1 MRARLPGLGELPSAV
16 IRPHARLRHRGKRVH
31 LQDTRTSASSGER
44 AGAIRRAVYRPW
56 WQGRAQ
62 YALYAVI
69 AVGVLVLTALPVDG
83 DQAPDLEVD
92 VFRFVQGFPDFLD
105 PAMWAVMQV
114 GNLLAAP
121 VLAVVALFLR
131 WWRVAAGLLL
141 LAAGKLVFAR
151 VIKDLVVRHRPDVLL
166 NDVIIRD
173 EFGAGKAFVSG
184 HAAIAVG
191 IATIAHPYLGRR
203 GRVVLWTLA
212 ALVCFARVYVGAHLP
227 LDVIG
232 GAALGVAIGG
242 VVLLIVGVPKR
253 NKLRERAA

>member
-1 MRARLPGLGELPSAV
+1 MQG
-16 IRPHARLRHRGKRVH
+16 
-31 LQDTRTSASSGER
+31 TRTTAAPSKR
-44 AGAIRRAVYRPW
+44 AGAIRGGLYRPW
-56 WQGRAQ
+56 WQGRLI
-62 YALYAVI
+62 YALYAAI
-69 AVGVLVLTALPVDG
+69 AIGVLALVSLPVDG
-83 DQAPDLEVD
+83 DRTPDLEVE

-105 PAMWAVMQV
+105 PAMWAVMQI

-131 WWRVAAGLLL
+131 WWRVAVGLLL

-203 GRVVLWTLA
+203 GRVVVWTLA

-242 VVLLIVGVPKR
+242 VVLLITGLP
-253 NKLRERAA
+253 NSTKLRERAT

>member
-1 MRARLPGLGELPSAV
+1 MQG
-16 IRPHARLRHRGKRVH
+16 
-31 LQDTRTSASSGER
+31 TRTTAAPSKR
-44 AGAIRRAVYRPW
+44 GAAIQGGLYRPW
-56 WQGRAQ
+56 WQGRLI
-62 YALYAVI
+62 YALYAAI
-69 AVGVLVLTALPVDG
+69 AIGVLALASLPVDG
-83 DQAPDLEVD
+83 DRAPDLEVD

-131 WWRVAAGLLL
+131 WWRVALGFLL
-141 LAAGKLVFAR
+141 LAGGKLIFAR

-203 GRVVLWTLA
+203 GRVVVWTLA

-242 VVLLIVGVPKR
+242 VVLLIIGLPNR
-253 NKLRERAA
+253 NKLRERAT

>member
-1 MRARLPGLGELPSAV
+1 MPDCVVEESES
-16 IRPHARLRHRGKRVH
+16 H
-31 LQDTRTSASSGER
+31 LQDTRTSASSGAR
-44 AGAIRRAVYRPW
+44 AGAIRRAVYRPGW
-56 WQGRAQ
+56 RGRAR
-62 YALYAVI
+62 YALYAAI

-83 DQAPDLEVD
+83 DRAPDLEVD

-105 PAMWAVMQV
+105 PVMWVFMQV
-114 GNLLAAP
+114 GNLVAALVAA
-121 VLAVVALFLR
+121 VLALIFR
-131 WWRVAAGLLL
+131 WWKVAVGFLL

-151 VIKDLVVRHRPDVLL
+151 VIKDLVVRHRPDVFL

-191 IATIAHPYLGRR
+191 IATIAHPFLGKR
-203 GRVVLWTLA
+203 GRVVVWALA
-212 ALVCFARVYVGAHLP
+212 ALVCFGRVYVGAHLP

-242 VVLLIVGVPKR
+242 VVLLIIGVPNS
-253 NKLRERAA
+253 NKLR

>member
-1 MRARLPGLGELPSAV
+1 MQG
-16 IRPHARLRHRGKRVH
+16 
-31 LQDTRTSASSGER
+31 TRTTAAPSKR
-44 AGAIRRAVYRPW
+44 GAAIQGGLYRPW
-56 WQGRAQ
+56 WQGRLI
-62 YALYAVI
+62 YALYAAI
-69 AVGVLVLTALPVDG
+69 AIGVLALASLPVDG
-83 DQAPDLEVD
+83 DRAPDLEVD

-131 WWRVAAGLLL
+131 WWRVALGFLL
-141 LAAGKLVFAR
+141 LAGGKLIFAR

-203 GRVVLWTLA
+203 GRMVVWTLA

-242 VVLLIVGVPKR
+242 VVLLIIGLPNR
-253 NKLRERAA
+253 NKLRERAT

>member
-1 MRARLPGLGELPSAV
+1 MPDCGVEERQR
-16 IRPHARLRHRGKRVH
+16 I
-31 LQDTRTSASSGER
+31 LQDTRTTATPRSSAIQG
-44 AGAIRRAVYRPW
+44 GLYRPW
-56 WQGRAQ
+56 WQGRAK
-62 YALYAVI
+62 YALYAAL
-69 AVGVLVLTALPVDG
+69 AVGLLVLTALPVDG
-83 DQAPDLEVD
+83 DRAPDVEVD

-121 VLAVVALFLR
+121 AVAVVALFLR
-131 WWRVAAGLLL
+131 WWRVAVGFLL

-166 NDVIIRD
+166 SDVIIRD

-191 IATIAHPYLGRR
+191 IATIAHPFLGRR
-203 GRVVLWTLA
+203 GRIVVWALA

-242 VVLLIVGVPKR
+242 VVLVIIGLPKR
-253 NKLRERAA
+253 NRLRERAA

>member
-1 MRARLPGLGELPSAV
+1 MQG
-16 IRPHARLRHRGKRVH
+16 
-31 LQDTRTSASSGER
+31 TRTTAAPSKR
-44 AGAIRRAVYRPW
+44 AGAIRGGLYRPW
-56 WQGRAQ
+56 WQGRLI
-62 YALYAVI
+62 YALYAAI
-69 AVGVLVLTALPVDG
+69 AIGVLALVSLPVDG
-83 DQAPDLEVD
+83 DRTPDLEVE

-105 PAMWAVMQV
+105 PAMWAVMQI

-131 WWRVAAGLLL
+131 WWRVAVGLLL
-141 LAAGKLVFAR
+141 LTAGKLVFAR

-242 VVLLIVGVPKR
+242 VVLLIVGVPNK
-253 NKLRERAA
+253 NKLRERTS

>member
-1 MRARLPGLGELPSAV
+1 MQG
-16 IRPHARLRHRGKRVH
+16 
-31 LQDTRTSASSGER
+31 TRTTAAPRKR
-44 AGAIRRAVYRPW
+44 AGAIQEGLYRPW
-56 WQGRAQ
+56 WQARLN
-62 YALYAVI
+62 YALYAAI
-69 AVGVLVLTALPVDG
+69 AIGVLALTSLPVDG
-83 DQAPDLEVD
+83 DRAPDLEVE

-131 WWRVAAGLLL
+131 WWRVAVGLLL
-141 LAAGKLVFAR
+141 LAAGKLVLAK

-184 HAAIAVG
+184 HAVIAVG
-191 IATIAHPYLGRR
+191 IAMVAHPYLGRR
-203 GRVVLWTLA
+203 GRMVVWTLA

-227 LDVIG
+227 LDVVG

-242 VVLLIVGVPKR
+242 VILLIVGVP
-253 NKLRERAA
+253 NKKKLVERTS

>member
-1 MRARLPGLGELPSAV
+1 MQG
-16 IRPHARLRHRGKRVH
+16 
-31 LQDTRTSASSGER
+31 TRTTAAPSKR
-44 AGAIRRAVYRPW
+44 AGAIRGGLYRPW
-56 WQGRAQ
+56 WQGRLI
-62 YALYAVI
+62 YALYAAI
-69 AVGVLVLTALPVDG
+69 AIGVLALVSLPVDG
-83 DQAPDLEVD
+83 DRTPDLEVE

-105 PAMWAVMQV
+105 PAMWAVMQI

-131 WWRVAAGLLL
+131 WWRVAVGLLL

-242 VVLLIVGVPKR
+242 VVLLIVGVPNK
-253 NKLRERAA
+253 NKLRERTS

>member
-1 MRARLPGLGELPSAV
+1 MQG
-16 IRPHARLRHRGKRVH
+16 
-31 LQDTRTSASSGER
+31 TRTTAAPSKR
-44 AGAIRRAVYRPW
+44 GAAIQGGLYRPW
-56 WQGRAQ
+56 WQGRLI
-62 YALYAVI
+62 YALYAAI
-69 AVGVLVLTALPVDG
+69 AIGVLALASLPVDG
-83 DQAPDLEVD
+83 DRAPDLEVD
-92 VFRFVQGFPDFLD
+92 VFRFVQGFPDLLD

-131 WWRVAAGLLL
+131 WWRVALGFLL
-141 LAAGKLVFAR
+141 LAGGKLIFAR

-203 GRVVLWTLA
+203 GRMVVWTLA

-242 VVLLIVGVPKR
+242 VVLLITGLP
-253 NKLRERAA
+253 NSTKLRERAT

>member
-1 MRARLPGLGELPSAV
+1 MQG
-16 IRPHARLRHRGKRVH
+16 
-31 LQDTRTSASSGER
+31 TRTTAAPSKR
-44 AGAIRRAVYRPW
+44 GAAIQGGLYRPW
-56 WQGRAQ
+56 WQGRLI
-62 YALYAVI
+62 YALYAAI
-69 AVGVLVLTALPVDG
+69 AIGVLALASLPVDG
-83 DQAPDLEVD
+83 DRAPDLEVD

-131 WWRVAAGLLL
+131 WWRVALGFLL
-141 LAAGKLVFAR
+141 LAGGKLIFAR

-203 GRVVLWTLA
+203 GRMVVWTLA

-242 VVLLIVGVPKR
+242 VVLLITGLP
-253 NKLRERAA
+253 NSTKLRERAT